1 MDTWLEW
8 ARGPLFWF
16 ALAFMV
22 LGLIRHMVLT
32 VWEVGR
38 VYYRAG
44 DKNVPYAQVARATW
58 QWLLP
63 FRAFRAR
70 ASYGATTAIFH
81 VSIVVTPILLGGHIA
96 LIQRGT
102 GLWWPAIPNILA
114 DLLTVVAVL
123 AAFLLIVQRAAR
135 PDSRAVSNFSD
146 YAILVLIA
154 VPFASGFL
162 AMHPALNPFPFAAT
176 LLVHVMSANLILIL
190 IPVTKLSHCFL
201 APASQMV
208 GEMAWHWPPDA
219 GSKLAATLG
228 KENEPV

>member
-44 DKNVPYAQVARATW
+44 DKNGPYAQVARATW

-63 FRAFRAR
+63 FRVFRRR
-70 ASYGATTAIFH
+70 ASYGATTAVFH

-114 DLLTVVAVL
+114 DLLTIVAVL
-123 AAFLLIVQRAAR
+123 AAVALIVQRASR

-146 YAILVLIA
+146 YAILALIA

-162 AMHPALNPFPFAAT
+162 VMHPALNPFPFAAT

-208 GEMAWHWPPDA
+208 AEMAWLWPPDV
-219 GSKLAATLG
+219 GSTLAVRLG
-228 KENEPV
+228 KEIEPV